1 MRLYHKI
8 SLFMI
13 LLTGFCFLYGNVC
26 HAEEKGF
33 EKLRKESVK
42 IKTLQADFTQKKH
55 ENSIQATCFSGLFLF
70 CNA

>member
-42 IKTLQADFTQKKH
+42 IKTLQADFTQKK
-55 ENSIQATCFSGLFLF
+55 A
-70 CNA
+70 